1 MNQDQDQDQE
11 RKTRN
16 KWLALINIPFQMGI
30 IIFAFAFL
38 GNWLDEKYPNPNDL
52 YVKIL
57 TLLGVFIAL
66 YNVIRQVNQL
76 NK

>member
-1 MNQDQDQDQE
+1 
-11 RKTRN
+11 
-16 KWLALINIPFQMGI
+16 MGI

>member
-1 MNQDQDQDQE
+1 MNQEQDQE